1 MAPSMLG
8 PIFGNVE
15 NLDRVG
21 VRGGPLPLLP
31 LVNGEPGTGAG
42 PRIPDVNPATGEPF
56 AWIACADAA
65 EIDQA
70 VESASFA
77 SKLWRSAP
85 FEERARRLAK
95 LASRIHEEAE
105 AIAGLIALEQGKPHA
120 EAMALEVLPA
130 LDHLKF
136 LSHHARELSLGE
148 PIEPRHAL
156 YLHKRAHYLYD
167 PLGVVA
173 LVTSSSLPFAQPLI
187 QTTAALAMGNAVVLK
202 PSELTPLLGLRVG
215 ELCLEAGFPA
225 GLVNVVPAAR
235 QETLHLV
242 THDSVDKVFVTGTPE
257 AGQAIMVAAGGSPRP
272 LVLSL
277 GGKHPAIVAA
287 DADIT
292 RAARGI
298 VWGALANAGQ
308 NCGAVERV
316 YVEERIAAQFVDA
329 VVAEVD
335 KVRMGDP
342 LAGDADLG
350 PLISEERRQRVH
362 EHVSEAALFGARIL
376 RGGAPHEGP
385 GFFFPATVVLDPP
398 EGCRLLVEETLGPV
412 IPIVT
417 VPNLERA
424 MLMANDS
431 AYALTA
437 SGWTTSEDV
446 AERLMVGIHAGVVTI
461 NDVLYVYDEPAAT
474 WSGYKRSG
482 MGQSHGV
489 AGLKEMSRRRFVSYD
504 DRKSEAPV
512 FGFPYDADANTI
524 ADAVVDRMHAPGRW
538 RRAMSI
544 LKLIRNTRFR
554 ERVPWRSFVSARKE
568 TGRR

>member
-1 MAPSMLG
+1 MAESTAA
-8 PIFGNVE
+8 PIFLDVE
-15 NLDRVG
+15 NPDKVG

-56 AWIACADAA
+56 AWVACADVA

-95 LASRIHEEAE
+95 LASRLHEEAE
-105 AIAGLIALEQGKPHA
+105 SIAGLIALEQGKPHA

-130 LDHLKF
+130 LDHLRF

-156 YLHKRAHYLYD
+156 YLHKRALYLYD
-167 PLGVVA
+167 PFGVVA

-187 QTTAALAMGNAVVLK
+187 QTASALAMGNAVVLK

-215 ELCLEAGFPA
+215 ELCVEAGFPA

-235 QETLHLV
+235 NETLHLV
-242 THDSVDKVFVTGTPE
+242 THDGVDKVFVTGTPD
-257 AGQAIMVAAGGSPRP
+257 AGQNIMLAAGGSPRP
-272 LVLSL
+272 VVLSL

-287 DADIT
+287 DADIS

-316 YVEERIAAQFVDA
+316 YVEERVAAQFVDA

-335 KVRMGDP
+335 KVRLGDP
-342 LAGDADLG
+342 LAGNVDLG

-362 EHVSEAALFGARIL
+362 EHVSEAALFGARVL
-376 RGGAPHEGP
+376 RGGTPHDGP

-398 EGCRLLVEETLGPV
+398 DGCRLLLEETLGPV

-417 VPNLERA
+417 VQNLERA
-424 MLMANDS
+424 ILLANDS
-431 AYALTA
+431 PYALTA
-437 SGWTTSEDV
+437 SGWTRSDDV
-446 AERLMVGIHAGVVTI
+446 GERIMVGVQAGVVTI
-461 NDVLYVYDEPAAT
+461 NDVLYAYDEPAAT

-482 MGQSHGV
+482 MGQSHGL

-504 DRKSEAPV
+504 DRRGVAPV
-512 FGFPYDADANTI
+512 FAFPYDRVANSI
-524 ADAVVDRMHAPGRW
+524 ADAVVDRMHAPSRW
-538 RRAMSI
+538 RRAWSI
-544 LKLIRNTRFR
+544 LKLVWNKRFR
-554 ERVPWRSFVSARKE
+554 SRVHWRAFLTARRDNY
-568 TGRR
+568 RR